1 VVKFFLDVGQPR
13 YLRRD
18 PVKKTPLNQTH
29 RELGARMV
37 DFGGWDMPVQYSGVI
52 DEHQAVREAAG
63 LFDVSHMGEV
73 EVSGA
78 NALAFIQHL
87 TINDAAKL
95 VDGQVQYS
103 AMCYPEGG
111 VVDDVTLYRFN
122 ESRYLFCVN
131 ASNTDKDF
139 AWMQQVLA
147 ESAINDVTL
156 TNRSDEFAQIALQ
169 GPKAATILS
178 SLTDVVLADLVYYHF
193 CEGSVAGVEMIIS
206 RTGYTGEDGFEL
218 YLPAS
223 SAVEIW
229 QAIMTA
235 GTPQGLLPVGLGA
248 RDTLRL
254 EKGYALYGH
263 ELSSEIS
270 PLEAGL
276 AWITKLDKE
285 DFVGKTVLV
294 AQKAEG
300 LPRRRAGLV
309 MQERGIPRE
318 GYPVFVGDREVGV
331 VTSGTMS
338 PSLKVGVALALVD
351 PEFAKAET
359 ALEVAIRNRRMG
371 AKVQRPPFVK

>member
-1 VVKFFLDVGQPR
+1 VKV
-13 YLRRD
+13 
-18 PVKKTPLNQTH
+18 TPLNQVH

-52 DEHQAVREAAG
+52 EEHVAVRQAAG

-73 EVSGA
+73 EVTGP

-122 ESRYLFCVN
+122 ASRYLFCVN
-131 ASNTDKDF
+131 ASNVDKDF
-139 AWMQQVLA
+139 AWMEKVLA
-147 ESAINDVTL
+147 DSAMTGVTL
-156 TNRSDEFAQIALQ
+156 NNRSAEFAQIALQ
-169 GPKAATILS
+169 GPKAQEILAT
-178 SLTDVVLADLVYYHF
+178 LTDLPLADIVYYHF
-193 CEGSVAGVEMIIS
+193 CEGEVAGVPMIVS

-223 SAVEIW
+223 FAVEVW
-229 QAIMTA
+229 QQIMLT
-235 GTPQGLLPVGLGA
+235 GTPQGLLPIGLGA

-263 ELSSEIS
+263 ELSQEIS

-276 AWITKLDKE
+276 GWITKLDKD
-285 DFVGKTVLV
+285 DFVGKAALA
-294 AQKAEG
+294 AQKAAG
-300 LPRRRAGLV
+300 VPRRRVGLV

-318 GYPVFVGDREVGV
+318 GYPIFVGDREVGV

-338 PSLKVGVALALVD
+338 PTLKVGVALALVTPD
-351 PEFAKAET
+351 VAQADT
-359 ALEVAIRNRRMG
+359 RLEVAIRNRRMG
-371 AKVQRPPFVK
+371 AKVTRPPFVK

>member
-1 VVKFFLDVGQPR
+1 VKE
-13 YLRRD
+13 
-18 PVKKTPLNQTH
+18 TPLNQVH

-52 DEHQAVREAAG
+52 DEHLAVRQAAG

-73 EVSGA
+73 EVRGA
-78 NALAFIQHL
+78 DSLAFIQYL
-87 TINDAAKL
+87 TINDASKL
-95 VDGQVQYS
+95 IDGQVQYS

-122 ESRYLFCVN
+122 AEHFLFCVN

-147 ESAINDVTL
+147 ESELKDVTL
-156 TNRSDEFAQIALQ
+156 NNRSAEFAQIALQ
-169 GPKAATILS
+169 GPKSQAILS
-178 SLTDVVLADLVYYHF
+178 GFTDAALADLRYYHF
-193 CEGSVAGVEMIIS
+193 CEGTVAGIEMIIS

-223 SAVEIW
+223 AAVEVW
-229 QAIMTA
+229 QQLISA
-235 GTPQGLLPVGLGA
+235 GRPEGLLPIGLGA

-263 ELSSEIS
+263 ELSRDIS

-276 AWITKLDKE
+276 AWITKLDKGA
-285 DFVGKTVLV
+285 FVGKAALER
-294 AQKAEG
+294 QKSAG
-300 LPRRRAGLV
+300 LQRRRVGLV

-318 GYPVFVGDREVGV
+318 GYPVFAGDREVGF

-338 PSLKVGVALALVD
+338 PTLKVGVALALVD
-351 PEFAKAET
+351 PEAAQEDT
-359 ALEVAIRNRRMG
+359 ALAVAIRDRRMLG
-371 AKVQRPPFVK
+371 KVVRPPFVK